1 MRVNNFTVIESEFGR
16 FIVNRHCAHQAE
28 SLIKTGR
35 PHIWNELNK
44 ILTLVGGLPD
54 NCVVVDAGA
63 NIGLVALPVAQAV
76 LPRGGVVHAFE
87 AQRMMCYALCGSAA
101 LNDLENLIVR
111 NQALGS
117 ALGTVAAG
125 KPDYGKPQ
133 DFGTFSLLGQAGP
146 LLEQVE
152 VVTVDSLGLPRLDFL
167 KIDVEGM
174 EIEVLQGARGSIER
188 HLPWGWVEYWK
199 VNIDDIKAQFA
210 GLGYKFYIMDTL
222 NMLCAPADRLAL
234 QKISVTAPEA

>member
-16 FIVNRHCAHQAE
+16 FIVNRHCAFQAE

-35 PHIWNELNK
+35 PHIWDEINK
-44 ILTLVGGLPD
+44 ILTLVSRLPD

-63 NIGLVALPVAQAV
+63 NIGLVAVPVAQAV

-87 AQRMMCYALCGSAA
+87 VQRIMYYALCGSAA

-111 NQALGS
+111 NQALG
-117 ALGTVAAG
+117 ATIGTLGAG
-125 KPDYGKPQ
+125 KPDYGRPQ
-133 DFGTFSLLGQAGP
+133 DFGMFSLIDQAGP
-146 LLEQVE
+146 QLEQVE

-167 KIDVEGM
+167 KVDVEGM
-174 EIEVLQGARGSIER
+174 EIEVLKGARGSIER

-199 VNIDDIKAQFA
+199 VNVDDIKAQFV
-210 GLGYKFYIMDTL
+210 GLEYKFYIMDNL
-222 NMLCAPADRLAL
+222 NMLCAPADKLARLNIA
-234 QKISVTAPEA
+234 VTAREV

>member
-16 FIVNRHCAHQAE
+16 FIVNRHCAFQAE

-35 PHIWNELNK
+35 PHIWDEINK
-44 ILTLVGGLPD
+44 ILTLVSRLPD

-63 NIGLVALPVAQAV
+63 NIGLVAVPVAQAV

-87 AQRMMCYALCGSAA
+87 VQRMMCYALCGSAA

-111 NQALGS
+111 NQALG
-117 ALGTVAAG
+117 ATIGTLGAG
-125 KPDYGKPQ
+125 KPDYGRPQ
-133 DFGTFSLLGQAGP
+133 DFGMFSLIDQAGP
-146 LLEQVE
+146 QLEQVE

-167 KIDVEGM
+167 KVDVEGM
-174 EIEVLQGARGSIER
+174 EIEVLKGARGSIER

-199 VNIDDIKAQFA
+199 VNVDDIKAQFV
-210 GLGYKFYIMDTL
+210 GLEYKFYIMDNL
-222 NMLCAPADRLAL
+222 NMLCAPADKLARLNIA
-234 QKISVTAPEA
+234 VTAREV